1 MYVQCPFLWD
11 RGVCGWGQSFQL
23 FWIIGFFI
31 FPKPIRDKVPCHCC
45 SSCVKT
51 PRFVLAL
58 PDAAEADDDVAKV
71 TAGMAVAMV
80 TDDDMSGAD

>member
-1 MYVQCPFLWD
+1 MP
-11 RGVCGWGQSFQL
+11 G
-23 FWIIGFFI
+23 
-31 FPKPIRDKVPCHCC
+31 HCC
-45 SSCVKT
+45 NRCVKT

-80 TDDDMSGAD
+80 TDDEMSGAD